1 MLMLIRIAQKPTLY
15 AGWCLVV
22 TIALVATYFA
32 HPYIF
37 AFTTLGLMWLSIAV
51 TVIGVGVVVFART
64 PTRGARVTIIAA
76 SLGSLVAVA
85 VAVAV
90 LGTFNWA

>member
-1 MLMLIRIAQKPTLY
+1 
-15 AGWCLVV
+15 
-22 TIALVATYFA
+22 
-32 HPYIF
+32 
-37 AFTTLGLMWLSIAV
+37 
-51 TVIGVGVVVFART
+51 VVVFART
-64 PTRGARVTIIAA
+64 PRRGARVTIIAA